1 MMIITRRA
9 RRTGLD
15 GRRLVAAAGLV
26 AVALTL
32 PAFVLVPPAPA
43 LGAGADRVVDY
54 YQDLGTRFLVFG
66 WLTGLSI
73 PFLVGH
79 LAAVA
84 DWLRRRDQPALGT
97 AYLAGGLMAHT
108 VQLVL
113 LAVFQLAGMAAA
125 NGDAAA
131 AGTLSDLGNVGF
143 SFLALA
149 EVVRLGAAAVAIR
162 RTGVVARWLAW
173 PVLGTAALCVLGS
186 VGVLTQSG
194 PLAAGSLPVVLW
206 YPAFL
211 ATFTAV
217 NIALL
222 RPPREAP

>member
-1 MMIITRRA
+1 MIITDRA
-9 RRTGLD
+9 RLD
-15 GRRLVAAAGLV
+15 GRRLVAACGLV

-43 LGAGADRVVDY
+43 VGAGTDRILDY

-73 PFLVGH
+73 PFLVAH

-84 DWLRRRDQPALGT
+84 DWLRRRDLPGLAA

-125 NGDAAA
+125 GGDPAAA
-131 AGTLSDLGNVGF
+131 RTLSDLGNVGF
-143 SFLALA
+143 SFYALA
-149 EVVRLGAAAVAIR
+149 EVVRLGAGAVAIR

-173 PVLGTAALCVLGS
+173 PAVGTAALCVLGS
-186 VGVLTQSG
+186 VGVLARSG
-194 PLAAGSLPVVLW
+194 PMAAGNLPVVAW
-206 YPAFL
+206 YLAFL
-211 ATFTAV
+211 LTFSAV
-217 NIALL
+217 NLALL
-222 RPPREAP
+222 RPAREAP